1 MKSITEA
8 QAWDADA
15 ERIVRMDELLRRLQI
30 SRATVYRWLDQKRF
44 PRPVR
49 LGERTIG
56 WRSSDLSGWLAERE
70 AA

>member
-1 MKSITEA
+1 MESISSA
-8 QAWDADA
+8 RKIAADPD
-15 ERIVRMDELLRRLQI
+15 RVVRMGELLRRLQI
-30 SRATVYRWLDQKRF
+30 SRATVYRWVDGGKF

-56 WRSSDLSGWLAERE
+56 WRESALSAWLSERE